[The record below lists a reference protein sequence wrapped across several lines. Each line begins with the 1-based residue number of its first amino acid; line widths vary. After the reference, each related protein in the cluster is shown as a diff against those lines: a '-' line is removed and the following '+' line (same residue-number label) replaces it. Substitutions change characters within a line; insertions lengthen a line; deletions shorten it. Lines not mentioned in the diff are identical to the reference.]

1 MAGKKSKNNQKDE
14 IWSRKFDDEDGLAN
28 DEQSRIARK
37 KAKGGISP
45 ILTSLFIFLALLIIL
60 PVATYLWYTNS
71 GRADELKPAEDKI
84 TITQNSS
91 TESSSEAKKSSSSSS
106 EESSESVSSEE
117 SSIAETSV
125 ESEAVI
131 EQEEPEQSTPEII
144 EEAPI
149 EETPEVETPEVETP
163 AETGNTYTVKAGD
176 NLYRIALN
184 HGMTTEELKALNGI
198 SGDEVS
204 VGTVLKVN

>member
-106 EESSESVSSEE
+106 EKSSASVSSEE
-117 SSIAETSV
+117 SSVEETPV
-125 ESEAVI
+125 ESEPVI
-131 EQEEPEQSTPEII
+131 EQEEPEQSTPEVI

-149 EETPEVETPEVETP
+149 EETPEVETPVET
-163 AETGNTYTVKAGD
+163 GDTYTVQAGD